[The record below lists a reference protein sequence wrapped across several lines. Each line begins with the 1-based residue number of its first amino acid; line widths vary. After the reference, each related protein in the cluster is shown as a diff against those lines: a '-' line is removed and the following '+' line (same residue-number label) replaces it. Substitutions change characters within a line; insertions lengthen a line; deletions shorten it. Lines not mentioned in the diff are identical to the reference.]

1 MMFYVSSGTYRSSG
15 KGTHRMEIQ
24 EEQEIVTMHKLFALV
39 AVVLLAGCNTVDSVI
54 GGTKS
59 IIGGV
64 ASDVVGVTAGTLD
77 VVSGTIKGVAEKTG
91 VETGAEEI

>member
-1 MMFYVSSGTYRSSG
+1 MDPLSER
-15 KGTHRMEIQ
+15 H
-24 EEQEIVTMHKLFALV
+24 EQEIVTMHKLFALV
-39 AVVLLAGCNTVDSVI
+39 AVVLLSGCNTVDSVI
-54 GGTKS
+54 GGTKG

-64 ASDVVGVTAGTLD
+64 ASDVVGVTSGTLD